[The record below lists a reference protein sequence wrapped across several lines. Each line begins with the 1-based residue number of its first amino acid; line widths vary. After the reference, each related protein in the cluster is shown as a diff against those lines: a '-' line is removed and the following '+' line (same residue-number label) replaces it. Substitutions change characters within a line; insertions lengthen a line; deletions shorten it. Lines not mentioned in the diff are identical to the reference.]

1 MNDDTT
7 DVSNFM
13 ENYTTSSVTI
23 CLKYKKGSVENPHI
37 RKFFFGSIR
46 FGLNRNFFG
55 PVRFGSTVLKNG
67 SVRFDSVHNFFEPV
81 RFGFTKTGTDPITGT
96 VMASAI

>member
-23 CLKYKKGSVENPHI
+23 CLKYKKDQHTTHI
-37 RKFFFGSIR
+37 SSRILFGS
-46 FGLNRNFFG
+46 
-55 PVRFGSTVLKNG
+55 
-67 SVRFDSVHNFFEPV
+67 V
-81 RFGFTKTGTDPITGT
+81 RFGFTKVRTDPITAMLYKLSIFYEPFLKSLLLNRLMQSIQT
-96 VMASAI
+96 KECLRMMME